1 MLHSVSS
8 LLSWWGRHG
17 LDLVVRLDAM
27 VPNVNPNRPP
37 DSAELVAFEKIL
49 ERRDSRGV
57 RLAVS
62 FGSRA
67 ICGVVAVFE
76 EERASDSRDAHTA
89 THHSDGRLTAVRFS
103 PSTTFFSRWRW

>member
-1 MLHSVSS
+1 M
-8 LLSWWGRHG
+8 
-17 LDLVVRLDAM
+17 DLVVRLDAM

-76 EERASDSRDAHTA
+76 EESIRLTRCPHRDTPFRW
-89 THHSDGRLTAVRFS
+89 TPDGRSVQ
-103 PSTTFFSRWRW
+103 PEQE